1 MPSAGLASRRVVQLS
16 ALFAMFALYT
26 AQLVSALIPYVP
38 VFVAASAA
46 GLALDTYLQ
55 YKQPGLL
62 SLLGKIRFDV
72 TVRQLLRDMLIL
84 VGLLRIDGI
93 EPLAEQSPLTI
104 ALLAFY
110 ALHFVCQAVAVLVRR
125 TRALPIVTRNI
136 DASKLRLSAA
146 PPRILAR
153 RQGHRLLGFA
163 APGTIGL
170 LITAA
175 TTDALWGVIG
185 LGVSIVLLGGGT
197 AYLATWLLP
206 KKRALSEQKVM
217 AWLDRWLADYKPTVA
232 MYFSGGTS
240 SAYQANM
247 WLSTL
252 SEVDGKP
259 LIVLRERFMVQ
270 KIDATD
276 VPIIC
281 FPKVATMFSLENSTL
296 KMVLH
301 PANAAKT
308 SQVLR
313 IPTIK
318 HAFIN
323 HGESDKLSSCNPY
336 AKAYDEV
343 WVAGPAARE
352 RYQLADIGVEDKD
365 VVEVGRPQLS
375 PIKRS
380 TGAPQGTYTTVL
392 YAPTWEGWDGN
403 PGNTS
408 VVLAGENIVKHLLAD
423 DSVRLLYKP
432 HPMTGSVDPRAG
444 AANERIKAMVREAA
458 AKRSGARPGPEAAAE
473 LLRRAAEL
481 DKLTSTAFRSSADE
495 MERML
500 LQGTPDGGRQAAVA
514 EATAAWEAA
523 YWASFP
529 EWEHLVITDARPAI
543 FTCFNQADVLI
554 SDVSSVVSDW
564 LTSEKPYAVANT
576 SGMTEGDFRAG
587 FPTVSAATI
596 LTPAATE
603 VPALLAAVRAPE
615 TDSHAEAR
623 AELKEHLLGPSDPPS
638 LDRFN
643 DAVRALCA
651 RADERRVRME
661 SRLAAEIP
669 GQRGTDTADEFAE
682 TLESE
687 PESESGDT
695 VTA

>member
-136 DASKLRLSAA
+136 DASELRLSAA

-197 AYLATWLLP
+197 VYLATWLLP

-343 WVAGPAARE
+343 WVAGPRPASATSSPTSASRTRTSWRWAARSCRPSSAPPARRRAPVAE
-352 RYQLADIGVEDKD
+352 PQMNASRRSSTPPR
-365 VVEVGRPQLS
+365 GRAGTATRATRRWFS
-375 PIKRS
+375 PARTSSS
-380 TGAPQGTYTTVL
+380 TC
-392 YAPTWEGWDGN
+392 
-403 PGNTS
+403 S
-408 VVLAGENIVKHLLAD
+408 
-423 DSVRLLYKP
+423 
-432 HPMTGSVDPRAG
+432 PMTPCAS
-444 AANERIKAMVREAA
+444 
-458 AKRSGARPGPEAAAE
+458 S
-473 LLRRAAEL
+473 
-481 DKLTSTAFRSSADE
+481 TSRTR
-495 MERML
+495 
-500 LQGTPDGGRQAAVA
+500 
-514 EATAAWEAA
+514 
-523 YWASFP
+523 
-529 EWEHLVITDARPAI
+529 
-543 FTCFNQADVLI
+543 
-554 SDVSSVVSDW
+554 
-564 LTSEKPYAVANT
+564 
-576 SGMTEGDFRAG
+576 
-587 FPTVSAATI
+587 
-596 LTPAATE
+596 
-603 VPALLAAVRAPE
+603 
-615 TDSHAEAR
+615 
-623 AELKEHLLGPSDPPS
+623 
-638 LDRFN
+638 
-643 DAVRALCA
+643 
-651 RADERRVRME
+651 
-661 SRLAAEIP
+661 
-669 GQRGTDTADEFAE
+669 
-682 TLESE
+682 
-687 PESESGDT
+687 
-695 VTA
+695 

>member
-1 MPSAGLASRRVVQLS
+1 
-16 ALFAMFALYT
+16 MFALYT

-136 DASKLRLSAA
+136 DASELRLSAA

-163 APGTIGL
+163 APGTVGL

-175 TTDALWGVIG
+175 TTDALWGIIG

-197 AYLATWLLP
+197 VYLATWLLP

-217 AWLDRWLADYKPTVA
+217 AWLDRWLADYKPT
-232 MYFSGGTS
+232 
-240 SAYQANM
+240 
-247 WLSTL
+247 
-252 SEVDGKP
+252 
-259 LIVLRERFMVQ
+259 
-270 KIDATD
+270 DATD

-458 AKRSGARPGPEAAAE
+458 AKRSGARPGAEAAAE
-473 LLRRAAEL
+473 LVRRAAEL

-643 DAVRALCA
+643 DAVRALCDQ
-651 RADERRVRME
+651 ADERRVRMG

-669 GQRGTDTADEFAE
+669 GQRDTDTDEFAE
-682 TLESE
+682 ALDSD
-687 PESESGDT
+687 SESGDP

>member
-1 MPSAGLASRRVVQLS
+1 M
-16 ALFAMFALYT
+16 
-26 AQLVSALIPYVP
+26 
-38 VFVAASAA
+38 
-46 GLALDTYLQ
+46 
-55 YKQPGLL
+55 
-62 SLLGKIRFDV
+62 
-72 TVRQLLRDMLIL
+72 
-84 VGLLRIDGI
+84 
-93 EPLAEQSPLTI
+93 
-104 ALLAFY
+104 
-110 ALHFVCQAVAVLVRR
+110 LVRR

-136 DASKLRLSAA
+136 DASELRLSAA

-153 RQGHRLLGFA
+153 RQGHRLLSFA
-163 APGTIGL
+163 APGTVGL

-175 TTDALWGVIG
+175 TTDALWGGIG
-185 LGVSIVLLGGGT
+185 LAVSIVLLGGGT
-197 AYLATWLLP
+197 VYLATWLLP

-217 AWLDRWLADYKPTVA
+217 AWLDQWLADYEPTVA

-375 PIKRS
+375 PIKRA
-380 TGAPQGTYTTVL
+380 TGASQGPRGGATDERFTTVL

-408 VVLAGENIVKHLLAD
+408 VLLAGENIVKHLLAD

-444 AANERIKAMVREAA
+444 VANERIKAMVREAA

-473 LLRRAAEL
+473 LARRAAEL
-481 DKLTSTAFRSSADE
+481 DRLTSTAFRASADE
-495 MERML
+495 MERMM
-500 LQGTPDGGRQAAVA
+500 LQGAPDGGRQSAVA

-576 SGMTEGDFRAG
+576 SGMSEGDFRAG

-643 DAVRALCA
+643 DAVRALCDQ
-651 RADERRVRME
+651 ADERRVRME

-669 GQRGTDTADEFAE
+669 GQRDTDTDEFAE
-682 TLESE
+682 ALDSD
-687 PESESGDT
+687 SESGDP

>member
-1 MPSAGLASRRVVQLS
+1 MPSAGLAPRRVVQLS

-136 DASKLRLSAA
+136 DASELRLSAA

-153 RQGHRLLGFA
+153 RQGHRLLSFA
-163 APGTIGL
+163 APGTVGL

-175 TTDALWGVIG
+175 TTDALWGGIG
-185 LGVSIVLLGGGT
+185 LAVSIVLLGGGT
-197 AYLATWLLP
+197 VHLATWLLP

-217 AWLDRWLADYKPTVA
+217 AWLDRWLADYEPTVA

-375 PIKRS
+375 PITRS
-380 TGAPQGTYTTVL
+380 TGAHQGTYTTVL

-408 VVLAGENIVKHLLAD
+408 VLLAGENIVKHLLAD

-444 AANERIKAMVREAA
+444 VANERIKAMVREAA

-473 LLRRAAEL
+473 LVRRTAEL
-481 DKLTSTAFRSSADE
+481 DRLTSTAFRASADE
-495 MERML
+495 MERMM
-500 LQGTPDGGRQAAVA
+500 LQGAPDGDRQSAVA

-576 SGMTEGDFRAG
+576 SGMSESDFRAG

-603 VPALLAAVRAPE
+603 VSALLAAVRAPE

-643 DAVRALCA
+643 DAVRALCD

-669 GQRGTDTADEFAE
+669 GQRDTDGDADEFAE
-682 TLESE
+682 ALDSD
-687 PESESGDT
+687 SESGDA